1 MKNIERTADMREAM
15 VKVAIE
21 DNLRQKQDLVNTRV
35 TLIETINATK
45 KELEQGLKDSLS
57 RIEYNS
63 SKIIDFEKDIK
74 QNTIKIQDIRDS
86 VKENTKLCVDMKE
99 KKLDATLYKT
109 ELTQFRDQFT
119 TVKFAV
125 KDNFSQLLATDNYIE
140 KYLPFKI

>member
-15 VKVAIE
+15 VKTAIE

-45 KELEQGLKDSLS
+45 KELEQGTKDSLS

-74 QNTIKIQDIRDS
+74 QNTIKI
-86 VKENTKLCVDMKE
+86 
-99 KKLDATLYKT
+99 
-109 ELTQFRDQFT
+109 
-119 TVKFAV
+119 
-125 KDNFSQLLATDNYIE
+125 
-140 KYLPFKI
+140 

>member
-140 KYLPFKI
+140 KYMPFKI